1 MHVNDR
7 GSRLSRDPTAVR
19 GQFMGKK
26 EVVEHE
32 PPASGRTVKE
42 DGKSDGTQNRENRG
56 CPTGKEAEEPEEK
69 NGCQAEDQGDTIID
83 RYRTEKE
90 ALPAFKRQKTMGT

>member
-1 MHVNDR
+1 
-7 GSRLSRDPTAVR
+7 
-19 GQFMGKK
+19 MGKK

-83 RYRTEKE
+83 RHRTEKE